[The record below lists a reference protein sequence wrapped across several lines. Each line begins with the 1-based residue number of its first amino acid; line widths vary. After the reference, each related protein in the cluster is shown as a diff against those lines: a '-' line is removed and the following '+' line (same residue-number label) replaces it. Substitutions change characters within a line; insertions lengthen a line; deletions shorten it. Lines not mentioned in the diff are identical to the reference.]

1 MELTHDERRLLD
13 EFRSLTSEGRAEL
26 MDYAAFLLK
35 KHRASASSEVESTDN
50 QCHLDKREERP
61 EAAKEPIFTE

>member
-1 MELTHDERRLLD
+1 MDLNHDEQKLLGDFRR
-13 EFRSLTSEGRAEL
+13 LTSEGKAEL

-35 KHRASASSEVESTDN
+35 KYRAPATGEAAAAEN
-50 QCHLDKREERP
+50 QCQLDKPEERP

>member
-1 MELTHDERRLLD
+1 MELKQDESKLLE
-13 EFRSLTSEGRAEL
+13 EFRGLTLEGKAEL

-35 KHRASASSEVESTDN
+35 KYRASASGESVSPEN
-50 QCHLDKREERP
+50 QCPLEKPEERP